1 MVSRY
6 PNETYRIA
14 KKHYLG
20 TFKEREVSFHALK
33 QNNVISAK
41 ETQGLGFIILRLK
54 GKY

>member
-14 KKHYLG
+14 KKPYLG
-20 TFKEREVSFHALK
+20 TFKEREVSSHSLK
-33 QNNVISAK
+33 QNNMISAK
-41 ETQGLGFIILRLK
+41 ETQGLGCIILRLK